1 MLKNIFETADK
12 LARILKGDY
21 VGSGQSFQGAKS
33 LWALYWKFAE
43 HSRILLEGHNNLKE
57 YQKI

>member
-1 MLKNIFETADK
+1 MQKDLFEVADE
-12 LARILKGDY
+12 LAGILKGDY

-43 HSRILLEGHNNLKE
+43 HSRILFEGHNNLKE
-57 YQKI
+57 